1 MINFPTKKITNTNVA
16 SNSVSTE
23 KKKDYRSNLGM
34 SFEKM
39 INESCEYFRS
49 HNLAVLHKK
58 PIPIKIVKVDYPS
71 RSRAKIIE
79 AYYQVASTTDYNG
92 IYKQRYIDFEA
103 KETSVK
109 NFLGLEYI
117 HAHQVKHLEDIVKHG
132 GLGFFLIYFKPH
144 QTVHLYDLQ
153 DFLYWWHNRNVDGA
167 RKSIPYTDIQEK
179 GILVEDGYLPRLDLL
194 KAIDEKYF
202 K

>member
-1 MINFPTKKITNTNVA
+1 MINFPTKKITGNNVL
-16 SNSVSTE
+16 NKTE
-23 KKKDYRSNLGM
+23 TKKTEYRANLGM

-39 INESCEYFRS
+39 INESCEYFRV
-49 HNLAVLHKK
+49 HNKANIHKK

-92 IYKQRYIDFEA
+92 IYKQKYIDFEA

-109 NFLGLEYI
+109 NYLGLEYI
-117 HAHQVKHLEDIVKHG
+117 HEHQVAHLKSIVAHG
-132 GLGFFLIYFKPH
+132 GIGFFLIYFKVH
-144 QTVHLYDLQ
+144 QQVYLYDLQ
-153 DFLYWWHNRNVDGA
+153 DFLYWWENRNNPDA
-167 RKSIPYTDIQEK
+167 RKSIPFTDIQEK
-179 GILVEDGYLPRLDLL
+179 GILVHDGYLPRLDIL

>member
-1 MINFPTKKITNTNVA
+1 MINFPTKKAVNTNVL
-16 SNSVSTE
+16 NNNTE
-23 KKKDYRSNLGM
+23 KKKEYRANLGM

-39 INESCEYFRS
+39 INESCEYLRV
-49 HNLAVLHKK
+49 HNLAIIHKK
-58 PIPIKIVKVDYPS
+58 PIPIKIVKVDYPC

-92 IYKQRYIDFEA
+92 IYRQRYIDFEA

-109 NFLGLEYI
+109 NYLGLEYI
-117 HAHQVKHLEDIVKHG
+117 HEHQVKHLKDIVYHG
-132 GLGFFLIYFKPH
+132 GIGFFLIYFKAH
-144 QTVHLYDLQ
+144 QEVYLYDLK
-153 DFLYWWHNRNVDGA
+153 DFLFWWDNRKEEGA
-167 RKSIPYTDIQEK
+167 RKSIPYTDIKEK
-179 GILVEDGYLPRLDLL
+179 GILVEDGYLPRLNLL